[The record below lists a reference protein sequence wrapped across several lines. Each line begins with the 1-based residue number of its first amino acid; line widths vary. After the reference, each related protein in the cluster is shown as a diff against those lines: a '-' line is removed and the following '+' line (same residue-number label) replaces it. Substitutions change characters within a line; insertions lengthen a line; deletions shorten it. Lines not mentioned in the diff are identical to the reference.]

1 MIEFEALAIKAEIDD
16 IYAIFLLKKN
26 VRSNIIKTILG
37 YLPIVALIKLK
48 SYKANIILVRQ
59 KYKSIKYKQDYKT
72 ELEITY
78 KERELFIDI
87 QKANYNKEEKLRYFN
102 CNIYRHITNNSKK
115 SKKEREIGVR

>member
-16 IYAIFLLKKN
+16 IYVIFLLKKN

-37 YLPIVALIKLK
+37 YPPIVALIKLK

-78 KERELFIDI
+78 RERELFIDI
-87 QKANYNKEEKLRYFN
+87 
-102 CNIYRHITNNSKK
+102 
-115 SKKEREIGVR
+115 